1 MSKVSRKGER
11 EMKLNKD
18 YKSIPLQEE
27 FEDERE
33 YEELKKG
40 DEK

>member
-1 MSKVSRKGER
+1 
-11 EMKLNKD
+11 MKLNKN

-27 FEDERE
+27 VEDERE

-40 DEK
+40 EEDD